1 MSSCLRM
8 RGGSAIRHADRLAN
22 SVRSLSRHSPYASSL
37 ARVRLS
43 ASSHRPH
50 AILYAHGSL
59 LHAKSLSHTVFLLGQ
74 AEQFDSSCGATR
86 LDALAPT
93 LSYVRMPLSC
103 LIIFSVHYFMH
114 EVRCIPTYAELCLRR
129 FKAPS
134 PILCGALR
142 EGKVHGPHF
151 RSPSEVHSARR
162 FTLQS
167 QHLQFS
173 VEKGCHCLLT
183 LLQRFNAV

>member
-8 RGGSAIRHADRLAN
+8 RSGSAIRHADRLAN

-103 LIIFSVHYFMH
+103 LIIFSVHYIMH

-142 EGKVHGPHF
+142 ED
-151 RSPSEVHSARR
+151 SARAA
-162 FTLQS
+162 FQVALGSPFGKTLHTAIS
-167 QHLQFS
+167 APAVLCREGMS
-173 VEKGCHCLLT
+173 LLT
-183 LLQRFNAV
+183 HSSSTV